1 MAEYMRDR
9 YVDTDDDF
17 GDLNLN
23 QIEYPHHENIN
34 DMDLDS
40 APVRENRD
48 TVPRIVQK
56 SERKDIFKFMEQND
70 AKRMENEYGYRSQN
84 PSGSKFVILEED
96 VCHPASIRGYKD
108 KLLTEEDINHIFIG
122 ELRDQLREYHK
133 MGCFALLQTNTN
145 QCVDGPCKWKGKNKE
160 GETCNLRHDNGPEI
174 AYVWI
179 NPGVETMFHEL
190 DLKFVLQVTFPD
202 ASLREI
208 PLSWRKI
215 TSTNQRTEFVLE
227 FTTKSNM
234 DIIAVTNKK
243 KDQISTELRM
253 IRNGNLESMI
263 LSHVRIPVG
272 NYADQIPID
281 YDLIRKN
288 IYDCDRNVIGMKTG
302 TGDDQES
309 SPISLPPIESV
320 EDIPNVTESSRNLA
334 FGTAHDPASFAKSQ
348 IWKSIPHEEEEI
360 GDTAMVSFDV
370 AICFDESVRE
380 IQEEELTEVRNLLRR
395 RSRTV
400 AQLSAT
406 RLSQRAHLIPRDR
419 QTEYEHDLFVIYT
432 HRKLHDPHAFRNIT
446 IPPNYIYLFNKS
458 SYYQEILEDKK
469 VRKKTEEIAYLHE
482 NLHILQD
489 RDLIYRNVIVSNI
502 RLDCY
507 FSIIMKRIQLIL
519 DTETIKNIFD
529 VNQRACILQ
538 RNNRLPLHP
547 NPRQNAPTMERI
559 PLDSGPMDKPARRAG
574 CGLRCLLTPFSR

>member
-1 MAEYMRDR
+1 MAEYMRNR

-23 QIEYPHHENIN
+23 QVDYPHHEDVDNAEP
-34 DMDLDS
+34 S
-40 APVRENRD
+40 PTPVYESG
-48 TVPRIVQK
+48 PRIVQK
-56 SERKDIFKFMEQND
+56 SERKDIFKFMEHND
-70 AKRMENEYGYRSQN
+70 VLRMENEYGYRSQN

-133 MGCFALLQTNTN
+133 MGCFALLQTITN

-215 TSTNQRTEFVLE
+215 ISANQRTEFVLE
-227 FTTKSNM
+227 FTTESNI
-234 DIIAVTNKK
+234 DIIAVTNKNR
-243 KDQISTELRM
+243 DQISAELRM
-253 IRNGNLESMI
+253 IRNGKLEPMI
-263 LSHVRIPVG
+263 LSQVKIPIG

-288 IYDCDRNVIGMKTG
+288 IYDCDRNAIGMKTEVEY
-302 TGDDQES
+302 DQDS
-309 SPISLPPIESV
+309 SPVSLPPIESTKG
-320 EDIPNVTESSRNLA
+320 IPNVTESSRNLA
-334 FGTAHDPASFAKSQ
+334 FGTAHDSANFTNSRV
-348 IWKSIPHEEEEI
+348 WKSIPHEEEEV

-380 IQEEELTEVRNLLRR
+380 IQEEELTEARNRLRR

-406 RLSQRAHLIPRDR
+406 RLSQHAHLIQRDH
-419 QTEYEHDLFVIYT
+419 QTEYEYDLFVIYT
-432 HRKLHDPHAFRNIT
+432 HRKLHDPRAFRNIT
-446 IPPNYIYLFNKS
+446 IPTNYTYLFSNS

-469 VRKKTEEIAYLHE
+469 TRKKTEEITYLHE

-489 RDLIYRNVIVSNI
+489 RDLIYRNVIISNI

-529 VNQRACILQ
+529 VNQRACVLQ
-538 RNNRLPLHP
+538 RNNKLPLHP
-547 NPRQNAPTMERI
+547 NPRQNTPTMERM
-559 PLDSGPMDKPARRAG
+559 PTENGPMSKPVRRTG
-574 CGLRCLLTPFSR
+574 CGLPCLLSPFSR